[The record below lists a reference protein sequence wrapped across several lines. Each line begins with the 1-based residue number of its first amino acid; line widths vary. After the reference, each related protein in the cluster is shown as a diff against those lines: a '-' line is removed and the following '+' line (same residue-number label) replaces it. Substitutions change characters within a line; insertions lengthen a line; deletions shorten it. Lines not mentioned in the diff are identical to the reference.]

1 MLFKFSDL
9 LFLNKDIRGI
19 IHIGAHQLEE
29 LPEYLNHKL
38 DKIIWVEANPYK
50 YEYIEKI
57 INNYDQM
64 YLAKFAAGYK
74 EEEKFLNLANNGES
88 SSILEFG
95 THKKSYPNIIY
106 TSKIKVNTK
115 PLDRWLDENKI
126 TRKHYN
132 FLNIDIQG
140 YELEALKGMTKQL
153 KFVDFIYVEVN
164 FCELYKG
171 CPNISEMDDFL
182 LNFSFLRVG
191 TIKNKNGWGDAI
203 YAKEKISLLRIYY
216 KFLKIYLVK
225 RFIFYKFKRIFQIIK
240 KILFS

>member
-9 LFLNKDIRGI
+9 LFVNKHIRGI
-19 IHIGAHQLEE
+19 VHIGAHQLEE

-126 TRKHYN
+126 TRKNYN

-191 TIKNKNGWGDAI
+191 TIKTKGGWGDAI

-225 RFIFYKFKRIFQIIK
+225 RFIFYKFKKIFQIIK